1 MTLITHV
8 SKDRRFTW
16 QTVELSLSQAQDNP
30 TPYQIVAKGD
40 NCLHASAH
48 KTIDEAL
55 EQMQELRDEVNAP
68 EK

>member
-1 MTLITHV
+1 MTLIKHV
-8 SKDRRFTW
+8 SKDRRFMW
-16 QTVELSLSQAQDNP
+16 KTVELSLSQAEDNP
-30 TPYQIVAKGD
+30 TPYHITAKGD

-55 EQMQELRDEVNAP
+55 EQMQELRDEVNTP